1 MTSLSDYY
9 KSETAAARAIGYDR
23 DQLTPGIVHIG
34 VGGFHRAHLARYQEV
49 YNRLNPEAGWAI
61 TGIGLLPSDATFLH
75 QLSAQHGI
83 YTLLEADDRSEHLMS
98 IGAIRRVIVAAEH
111 PQAAIEAMA
120 SSDTR
125 IISTTIT
132 EGGYLYDFEQERFIA
147 EHPLVQHDLAV
158 PQHPR
163 SLFGY
168 LRLALQRRME
178 QQQGPVT
185 LMSCDNVPGNGNVFR
200 QAFLGYLDLANE
212 TGLMRWINEKV
223 SFPNAMVD
231 RITPTP
237 PADLSNR
244 IAALTGVT
252 DQCPVLA
259 EPFTQ
264 WVLEDGFIAGR
275 PRWET
280 VGAEFT
286 AHVEKYE
293 QLKIRILNG
302 THVLMA
308 QLGYRMGINTI
319 DELMGE
325 TGVHRLIDAFMNEE
339 VHPTIEGF
347 SDVEIEG
354 YKSKIRERFSNPAVA
369 DSVERVATDGYSRL
383 KNFLM
388 PIVRFH
394 LARGRV
400 PRRLALPFACYLKKL
415 EGVNEHKASIAIN
428 EPALESSRINEF
440 LGNPE
445 ALLNDPTYFGS
456 DASAE
461 TQAFKASVLYFHQK
475 LSGESVSD
483 LLKSLQ

>member
-9 KSETAAARAIGYDR
+9 SADTAADRINGYDR

-49 YNRLNPEAGWAI
+49 YNRLNPGSGWSI
-61 TGIGLLPSDATFLH
+61 TGIGLLPTDATFLH
-75 QLSAQHGI
+75 KLSAQNGL
-83 YTLLEADDRSEHLMS
+83 YTLLEADDKTERIMP
-98 IGAIRRVIVAAEH
+98 IGAIRRVIVAAEN
-111 PQAAIEAMA
+111 PQGAIEAMA
-120 SSDTR
+120 SDDTR
-125 IISTTIT
+125 IISTTVT
-132 EGGYLYDFEQERFIA
+132 EGGYLYDFEQQRFMA
-147 EHPLVQHDLAV
+147 EHPQVLHDLV
-158 PQHPR
+158 EPQQPK

-168 LRLALQRRME
+168 LRLALKRRME
-178 QQQGPVT
+178 QQHGPVT
-185 LMSCDNVPGNGNVFR
+185 LMSCDNVPGNGKVFR
-200 QAFLGYLDLANE
+200 QALLGYLELADE
-212 TGLMRWINEKV
+212 TELTHWVKQMV

-237 PADLSNR
+237 PIKLPHR
-244 IAALTGVT
+244 IAALIGVT
-252 DQCPVLA
+252 DQCPILA

-264 WVLEDGFIAGR
+264 WVLEDDFIAGR
-275 PRWET
+275 PRWES

-286 AHVEKYE
+286 SHVEKYE

-308 QLGYRMGINTI
+308 QLGYRMGIDTI
-319 DELMGE
+319 HELMGNP
-325 TGVHRLIDAFMNEE
+325 VISRLIDAFMNEE

-347 SDVEIEG
+347 SDTEIDD
-354 YKSKIRERFSNPAVA
+354 YKRIIKQRFSNPAVA

-394 LARGRV
+394 LAKGRV

-415 EGVNEHKASIAIN
+415 EGINEHNASIAIN
-428 EPALESSRINEF
+428 EPALEDSRITEY
-440 LGNPE
+440 LDNPE
-445 ALLNDPTYFGS
+445 ALLNDSTYFGQ
-456 DASAE
+456 DVSAQ

-475 LSGESVSD
+475 LGSEPVSD
-483 LLKSLQ
+483 LVEALQ